1 MTISIVH
8 QIDSAKDE
16 ICFALRSTI
25 YGRHYGN
32 IPIDSFVDEFDR
44 FDEHG
49 QRRSHLLGAWS
60 EKELLG
66 TCRLIHYVLSEFKPD
81 QSEIANLFDIDWQCL
96 ADIVGVPKQS
106 MHVAEIGKFAIAS
119 CTEAIHVK
127 KGLLR
132 NVGFQAISMG
142 ADIVLAVMTPQVER
156 TAARRAGAIFHRTT
170 AQIRR
175 DQTDVKKL
183 MLKHHDYF
191 LPGLRKYGLDPAMDE
206 VETASDTALDMV
218 IYGLKDGPSLWWILP
233 TQLASL

>member
-16 ICFALRSTI
+16 VYFALRSAI

-32 IPIDSFVDEFDR
+32 IPRDSFVDEFDL

-49 QRRSHLLGAWS
+49 QRRSLLLGAWS
-60 EKELLG
+60 DEQLLG
-66 TCRLIHYVLSEFKPD
+66 TCRIIHYGLNESEPE
-81 QSEIANLFDIDWQCL
+81 QSEIANLFDIDWQSL
-96 ADIVGVPKQS
+96 SERVGVPKQS
-106 MHVAEIGKFAIAS
+106 LQVAEISKFAIAN
-119 CTEAIHVK
+119 CNEAIQVK

-132 NVGFQAISMG
+132 SVGYQAISMD

-156 TAARRAGAIFHRTT
+156 TAARRTGANFHRTT

-191 LPGLRKYGLDPAMDE
+191 LPGLRRYGLDPAIDE
-206 VETASDTALDMV
+206 VETASDTALDML